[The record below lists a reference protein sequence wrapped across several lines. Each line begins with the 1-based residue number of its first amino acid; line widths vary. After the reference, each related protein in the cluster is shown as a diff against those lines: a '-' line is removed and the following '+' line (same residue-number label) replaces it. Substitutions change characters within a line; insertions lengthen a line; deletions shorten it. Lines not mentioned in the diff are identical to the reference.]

1 MENILL
7 IELAKNF
14 IGRGTPSST
23 LEELALIDEISELI
37 GELTGGSLIE
47 DGTVIRDALLTAL
60 ELEG

>member
-1 MENILL
+1 MQNLLL

-37 GELTGGSLIE
+37 GELADGSLIE
-47 DGTVIRDALLTAL
+47 DGTVIRDALLVAL
-60 ELEG
+60 DVEG

>member
-1 MENILL
+1 MNNLLL

-37 GELTGGSLIE
+37 GELADGSLIE
-47 DGTVIRDALLTAL
+47 DGTVIRDALLIAL
-60 ELEG
+60 DVEG

>member
-1 MENILL
+1 MNNLLL

-37 GELTGGSLIE
+37 GELADGSLIE
-47 DGTVIRDALLTAL
+47 DGTVIRDALLVAL
-60 ELEG
+60 DVEG